1 MIKRNSGLGFNTP
14 LDDDEADN
22 EAYEDMTKNVTDQL
36 KRMFRPE
43 FLNRVDASII
53 FRSLTRDEIKKI
65 VDLELNK
72 VRERLLEHAITLEVT
87 DEAVNWLAENGY
99 DPEFGARPLRRLI
112 QNEIEDTLS
121 DGILSGD
128 FGLASIVSVDVDE
141 EKNLVLTNA
150 EDDTITDELEAQI

>member
-1 MIKRNSGLGFNTP
+1 
-14 LDDDEADN
+14 
-22 EAYEDMTKNVTDQL
+22 MTKNVTDQL
-36 KRMFRPE
+36 RRMFRPE

-53 FRSLTRDEIKKI
+53 FRALTREEIKAI

-87 DEAVNWLAENGY
+87 DEALTWLAENGY

-128 FGLASIVSVDVDE
+128 FGLASIVKVGVDDD
-141 EKNLVLTNA
+141 KNIVLINV
-150 EDDTITDELEAQI
+150 EDDAITDELEAQV

>member
-1 MIKRNSGLGFNTP
+1 
-14 LDDDEADN
+14 
-22 EAYEDMTKNVTDQL
+22 VTDQL
-36 KRMFRPE
+36 RRMFRPE

-53 FRSLTRDEIKKI
+53 FRSLTRDEIKAI

-87 DEAVNWLAENGY
+87 DDALTWLAENGY

-128 FGLASIVSVDVDE
+128 FGLASIVKVVVDDD
-141 EKNLVLTNA
+141 KNLVLTNV
-150 EDDTITDELEAQI
+150 EDDAITDELEAQV